1 MRAAAGRRSTPGA
14 QRRRARTRAE
24 ARSNAYR
31 RAGAHADAQ
40 RFLGAQTRRARGGV
54 QARACRRAE
63 ALGVQERGQARKG
76 VHSPRVEPRKF
87 MQHRRKTSRC
97 TLVRSSSP
105 AGGTQLARRA
115 NTSESADIS
124 GAHRRARKGN
134 VQVRARAR
142 EERADAR
149 SGAHRLVMRK
159 RFDAPCF
166 NAYAASTLI
175 VCNGQG
181 SFTMPSRHSLLR
193 CLSSSGA
200 LGVSDR
206 DPEVSSQAALMT
218 CPLLARGRRPL

>member
-1 MRAAAGRRSTPGA
+1 MGAQKHACMRAAAGHRSTLGA
-14 QRRRARTRAE
+14 QRRGARNRAE
-24 ARSNAYR
+24 ARSNAYSTAER
-31 RAGAHADAQ
+31 QAGALWCAA
-40 RFLGAQTRRARGGV
+40 V
-54 QARACRRAE
+54 
-63 ALGVQERGQARKG
+63 
-76 VHSPRVEPRKF
+76 P
-87 MQHRRKTSRC
+87 
-97 TLVRSSSP
+97 P

-115 NTSESADIS
+115 NTCESADIS
-124 GAHRRARKGN
+124 GAHRRAKKGN

-142 EERADAR
+142 VERADAR
-149 SGAHRLVMRK
+149 RGAHRQVTHK

-166 NAYAASTLI
+166 SAYAASTLI